1 LVGED
6 MKREHILFCFILL
19 FFGLLQAQ
27 EEEQWQPTP
36 ASKPLAKYSK
46 EFAVSLLKGVDN
58 SMYPKIFKAKMS
70 METIRKGRNPIKF
83 IYEVYSKGGTKALME
98 IVFPARD
105 KGKKILLTDNNLW
118 MYIPDVSRPIRLSR
132 NQSFMGSTFS
142 NEDVSDST
150 WEDDYD
156 PVITGEKGDML
167 LLTLKAK
174 RKDVAYKQIDIW
186 VNKETRVPIEGI
198 YFGLSSKPI
207 KKVYFSNVKE
217 IAGLLRPLDMRMF
230 DLLEEGAWT
239 DVKLLE
245 LKELQSI
252 PDYKFDASQLGR

>member
-1 LVGED
+1 
-6 MKREHILFCFILL
+6 MKKILL
-19 FFGLLQAQ
+19 SLCLIIFFFIFLKAQ
-27 EEEQWQPTP
+27 GKEKIQPTH
-36 ASKPLAKYSK
+36 ASNALTKYSR
-46 EFAVSLLKGVDN
+46 EFAISLLKGVDD
-58 SMYPKIFKAKMS
+58 SMYPEIFQAKML
-70 METIRKGRNPIKF
+70 METIRKGRQPIKF

-105 KGKKILLTDNNLW
+105 KGKKILLTNNNLW

-142 NEDVSDST
+142 NEDIADST

-156 PVITGEKGDML
+156 PSITDEKKDML

-186 VNKETRVPIEGI
+186 VNKETKVPTEGI

-217 IAGLLRPLDMRMF
+217 IAGLLRPLNMKMV
-230 DLLEEGAWT
+230 DLLEEGAYT

-252 PDYKFDASQLGR
+252 PDYKFDATQLGR

>member
-1 LVGED
+1 
-6 MKREHILFCFILL
+6 
-19 FFGLLQAQ
+19 
-27 EEEQWQPTP
+27 
-36 ASKPLAKYSK
+36 
-46 EFAVSLLKGVDN
+46 
-58 SMYPKIFKAKMS
+58 

-98 IVFPARD
+98 IVYPVRD
-105 KGKKILLTDNNLW
+105 KGKKILLLDNNLW
-118 MYIPDVSRPIRLSR
+118 MYVPDVSRPIRLSR

-156 PVITGEKGDML
+156 PVITAEKENML

-186 VNKETRVPIEGI
+186 VNKETRVQAEGV
-198 YFGLSSKPI
+198 YYGLSNKPI
-207 KKVYFSNVKE
+207 KKIYFSNVKE
-217 IAGLLRPLDMRMF
+217 IAGLLRPLDMRMV
-230 DLLEEGAWT
+230 DLLEQGAYT

-245 LKELQSI
+245 LKELDSI

>member
-1 LVGED
+1 
-6 MKREHILFCFILL
+6 MKKMLLIFSFIIFVFNLL
-19 FFGLLQAQ
+19 TAQ
-27 EEEQWQPTP
+27 EKEKAQPTP
-36 ASKPLAKYSK
+36 ANKVLSKYTK
-46 EFAVSLLKGVDN
+46 EFAVSLLKGVDD

-83 IYEVYSKGGTKALME
+83 VYEVYSKGSTKSLME

-105 KGKKILLTDNNLW
+105 KGKKILLLDNNLW
-118 MYIPDVSRPIRLSR
+118 MYVPDVSRPIRLSR

-156 PVITGEKGDML
+156 PEITDEKGDKI

-174 RKDVAYKQIDIW
+174 RRDVAYKQIDMW
-186 VNKETRVPIEGI
+186 VNKETKVPIEGV
-198 YFGLSSKPI
+198 YYGLSDKPI
-207 KKVYFSNVKE
+207 KKIYFFNVKE
-217 IAGLLRPLDMRMF
+217 IAGLLRPLDMRMA
-230 DLLEEGAWT
+230 DLLEEGAYT

-245 LKELQSI
+245 LKELESV
-252 PDYKFDASQLGR
+252 PDYKFDITQLGR

>member
-1 LVGED
+1 MKKKFMLVWV
-6 MKREHILFCFILL
+6 MIFL
-19 FFGLLQAQ
+19 FGLLFAQ
-27 EEEQWQPTP
+27 EKEQIQPTP
-36 ASKPLAKYSK
+36 ANKPIAKYSK
-46 EFAVSLLKGVDN
+46 EFAISLLKGVDD
-58 SMYPKIFKAKMS
+58 SMYPKIFKGKMS
-70 METIRKGRNPIKF
+70 METIRKGRTPIKF
-83 IYEVYSKGGTKALME
+83 IYEIYSKGGTKALME

-105 KGKKILLTDNNLW
+105 KGKKILLLENNLW

-156 PVITGEKGDML
+156 PIITDEKGEML

-186 VNKETRVPIEGI
+186 VSKETRVPIEGI
-198 YFGLSSKPI
+198 YYGLSNKPI

-217 IAGLLRPLDMRMF
+217 IAGLLRPLDMRMV
-230 DLLEEGAWT
+230 DLLEQGAYT

-252 PDYKFDASQLGR
+252 PDYKFDASQIGR